1 MRHTQFT
8 SEDEVRAVM
17 TEASF
22 EEVSKR
28 ESKRAKENA
37 TDAWDTVQTRAETA
51 GVFMQV
57 ASSKYKLRVQNKQ
70 DGGDGKLS
78 TATRIDQQLREERKL
93 KVIKYTG
100 RSKGS
105 FKLVQ
110 PPPTNGVGERRN
122 REEDEEAGPNKK
134 TDQRTNRQKHRG
146 ATTRRWGPGAA
157 ERSRK
162 AQRRRR

>member
-134 TDQRTNRQKHRG
+134 TDQRTNRPHNKHYKPKASG
-146 ATTRRWGPGAA
+146 SNNTAMGTRR
-157 ERSRK
+157 
-162 AQRRRR
+162 Q